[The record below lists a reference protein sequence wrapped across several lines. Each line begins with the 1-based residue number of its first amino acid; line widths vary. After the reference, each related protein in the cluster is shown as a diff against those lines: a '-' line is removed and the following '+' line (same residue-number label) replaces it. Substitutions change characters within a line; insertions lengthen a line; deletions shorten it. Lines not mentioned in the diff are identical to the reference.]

1 MKFLSPLL
9 FLLIISC
16 ADTEEPAD
24 TTTDEELPQTKEEAA
39 LLTNEG
45 KGDFSLDICKK
56 FKWYDDGN
64 CDWFC
69 PARDG
74 DCNADP
80 LGPDPIGQ
88 KTKFPIILAH
98 GFMGS
103 PTNFWAFLGVKE
115 ALEADGN
122 IVIAAEVPP
131 FHSSQVRGGHLGDA
145 VDEVLT
151 TTGATKVNI
160 IAHSMGG
167 LDARF
172 LASPGG
178 LDFGD
183 KIASITTIS
192 SPHQGAKIADVGLK
206 LTPQIA
212 DKALDALLGLVG
224 RSFSNNAEE
233 ASFRE
238 SLASI
243 AVSKMGEFNENTP
256 DHSSVFYQSW
266 AGISSVTGI
275 ANRKASDHCDKKMLL
290 NEGTYDHADPLL
302 WATLPFAAEG
312 TKSLPNDGLV
322 SVQSA
327 KWGEFKGCIPADHLD
342 EVGQISDESDLD
354 TGFDHIRFYR
364 NLADDLA
371 QRGF

>member
-1 MKFLSPLL
+1 MLALGCVDES
-9 FLLIISC
+9 
-16 ADTEEPAD
+16 EPEP
-24 TTTDEELPQTKEEAA
+24 TNENVEELPTTKEEAA

-56 FKWYDDGN
+56 FDWYEDGN

-69 PARDG
+69 PARDS

-80 LGPDPIGQ
+80 LGPDPVGE
-88 KTKFPIILAH
+88 KTKHPIILAH

-103 PTNFWAFLGVKE
+103 PTNFWAFLGVKN
-115 ALEADGN
+115 ALEADGHL
-122 IVIAAEVPP
+122 VFEAEVPP
-131 FHSSQVRGGHLGDA
+131 FHSSIVRAAHLKTS
-145 VDEVLT
+145 VNEVLN

-167 LDARF
+167 LDARY

-178 LDFGD
+178 LNLGD

-192 SPHQGAKIADVGLK
+192 TPHQGTKIADVGLK
-206 LTPQIA
+206 LLPGFA
-212 DKALDALLGLVG
+212 DKALDGLLVLVG
-224 RSFSNNAEE
+224 RTFSNEGEE
-233 ASFRE
+233 ASFRA
-238 SLASI
+238 SLESI
-243 AVSKMGEFNENTP
+243 AISKMTEFNENTF
-256 DHSSVFYQSW
+256 DHEDVFYQSW

-275 ANRKASDHCDKKMLL
+275 ANRKASDHCEGKLLL
-290 NEGTYDHADPLL
+290 NEGTYDHADALL
-302 WATLPFAAEG
+302 WVTTPFASEG

-342 EVGQISDESDLD
+342 EVGQISDDADLD

-364 NLADDLA
+364 NLADDLST
-371 QRGF
+371 RGF